1 MHGPI
6 LRRCLL
12 VCPVYWVGLSWAALC
27 GPEQKFLLYER
38 RHHEKSHFSNERR
51 PNMGPREKERVL
63 QLCRE
68 VDLLVTL
75 DPGASDVGVLERAR
89 CKMNEL
95 VREEDL
101 SAAEE

>member
-1 MHGPI
+1 
-6 LRRCLL
+6 
-12 VCPVYWVGLSWAALC
+12 
-27 GPEQKFLLYER
+27 
-38 RHHEKSHFSNERR
+38 
-51 PNMGPREKERVL
+51 MGPREKERVL

-101 SAAEE
+101 SAAEEVALAITQLHAGVDADEYVRKYGLR